1 MKTSTTLYVGTI
13 ALAMVGVCGYVN
25 HVVRL
30 KWDASYQR
38 TLSSY
43 QHLYTVYG
51 RFDGDAMAY
60 DERLR
65 DFEHNTDDLVST
77 QRPYYGPHD
86 AATREQMIENLK
98 DCGRWVDQSHDTP
111 RTVSE
116 AIRNHD
122 PDTVLSA
129 NKDFDEHVL
138 KIAFCSRDGNPADFS
153 RPN

>member
-1 MKTSTTLYVGTI
+1 MKISRIGYATAI
-13 ALAMVGVCGYVN
+13 ALVMVGICSYVN
-25 HVVRL
+25 HVIRL
-30 KWDASYQR
+30 RWDASYER

-51 RFDGDAMAY
+51 RFDGDAAAY

-77 QRPYYGPHD
+77 QRPYYGSHD
-86 AATREQMIENLK
+86 AATREQMVENLK
-98 DCGRWVDQSHDTP
+98 DCGRWVDQSHDIP
-111 RTVSE
+111 RTISE

-122 PDTVLSA
+122 REAVQSA
-129 NKDFDEHVL
+129 DKDFDEHVM
-138 KIAFCSRDGNPADFS
+138 KIADCSIDGNPANFF